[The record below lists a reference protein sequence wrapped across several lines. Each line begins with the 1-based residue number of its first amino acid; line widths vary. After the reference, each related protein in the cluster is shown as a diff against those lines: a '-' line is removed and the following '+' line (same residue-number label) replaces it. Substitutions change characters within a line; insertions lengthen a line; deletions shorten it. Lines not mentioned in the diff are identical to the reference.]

1 MVTPHVS
8 LGRCGGIEM
17 KLQEH
22 VLDGLVLGVLLLSG
36 ISVRVVLQCIVC
48 TVPTVVAITGG

>member
-8 LGRCGGIEM
+8 LRRCGGREM

-22 VLDGLVLGVLLLSG
+22 VLDGLVLGVLLFSG
-36 ISVRVVLQCIVC
+36 IYVRVVLQCIVC
-48 TVPTVVAITGG
+48 TVPTVIVITGG